1 MKKYFMY
8 MLFFLSYV
16 SFSFLSF
23 GSEYKKIKVK
33 NHIIYKFVVNTK
45 KYDFKLVKALDLPL
59 GRESVFSMAKR
70 YDAIAGI
77 NGGFFSVGGVKN
89 GLPSWIF
96 VNDKV
101 KYISSK
107 NNSVLKISKDGIS
120 ILDYIDPKMNFD
132 LGEQQLVSGSNVLL
146 KNQKIR
152 DNLDDGSYFKSK
164 PQARTSVC
172 KYKNGNLGFYVV
184 DHSYGDVELRNLTI
198 SKVIS
203 EIVQLGYTKEDA
215 MKMSSSELLSM
226 LSNKH
231 SNSKEK
237 SVGMT
242 LIELGNF
249 LKSEKCIDAINM
261 DGGSSSTMVYNG
273 SVVNNPSGNTDIKE
287 GGKFVKEVSDA
298 ILVVKKAI
306 K

>member
-1 MKKYFMY
+1 MFYVY
-8 MLFFLSYV
+8 IVFLSYV

-132 LGEQQLVSGSNVLL
+132 LDEQQLVSGSNVLL
-146 KNQKIR
+146 KNQKIQ

-164 PQARTSVC
+164 PHARTAVC
-172 KYKNGNLGFYVV
+172 KYKNSNIGLYVV
-184 DHSYGDVELRNLTI
+184 DHSFNIELIKEFTLGQLIARML
-198 SKVIS
+198 K
-203 EIVQLGYTKEDA
+203 LGYNKSEV
-215 MKMSSSELLSM
+215 MKMSSSELLSII
-226 LSNKH
+226 SNKH